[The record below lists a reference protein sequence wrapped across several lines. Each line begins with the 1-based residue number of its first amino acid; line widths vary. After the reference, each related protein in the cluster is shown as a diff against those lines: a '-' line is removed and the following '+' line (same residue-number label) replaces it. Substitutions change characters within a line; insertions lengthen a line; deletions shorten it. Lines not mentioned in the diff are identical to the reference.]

1 MPQFSY
7 DRKLALNGQECD
19 GYGPRLVKSFTN
31 ALLAQESDIVLGAFS
46 NGTYTVRLSNAD
58 GRVIDIST
66 GAITPANIAAIV
78 AALEA
83 AADALVTDLEDSLEN
98 VAVVTDASPNLEIR
112 FIHPG
117 EDWTISF
124 PSNPDG
130 DMSHTLVQAAG
141 GTNIALG
148 VFVVRGAEDDECKA
162 PVNGSVDADFVGMTT
177 RNTEALVMDYTTGD
191 PVFEPADT
199 VSVKSVGANWTDK
212 VEDAVSAGAPVY
224 VRRIAT
230 AANPVLGAPR
240 SDADGGNAVLL
251 TGAVFETSSSAGGEL
266 VKIRMNRP

>member
-1 MPQFSY
+1 MPQFTY

-31 ALLAQESDIVLGAFS
+31 ALLAQESDIVVAGFNA
-46 NGTYTVRLSNAD
+46 GTYTVRLSNSD

-66 GAITPANIAAIV
+66 GAIAPANIAAVV

-117 EDWTISF
+117 ERWAISF
-124 PSNPDG
+124 PSNPNG
-130 DMSHTLVQAAG
+130 NMSHTLVQAAG
-141 GTNIALG
+141 GTDIQLG
-148 VFVVRGAEDDECKA
+148 VFVVRGAEDDECQA
-162 PVNGSVDADFVGMTT
+162 PGAGSVDANFLGMTT
-177 RNTEALVMDYTTGD
+177 RNTESLVMDYTTED

-212 VEDAVSAGAPVY
+212 VEDAVSAGAPVFA
-224 VRRIAT
+224 RIVAT

-240 SDADGGNAVLL
+240 SDADGGNAVQLS
-251 TGAVFETSSSAGGEL
+251 GVVFETSTSAGGEL